1 MQLLDLEENP
11 LGSFTSLREA
21 ADAVDTN
28 HMLLSRY
35 AKSTDTV
42 FLDFLG
48 IKVDIYCQ
56 GFTKEGHV
64 IHPASKVY
72 APLVHDIILPEDVIC
87 VLDSSLTR
95 VLATY
100 SSMYVASQTLGID
113 RKKIRRYI
121 GTQYLLNAPWGS
133 VYFDAAKVT
142 LCKILT
148 RVTNPAKP
156 IFAHNLITMV
166 TTHYSSVNQAAKGTG
181 IQHTFIPKHLSLNT
195 TFVSLDRTVR
205 YKFTSG

>member
-42 FLDFLG
+42 FLDFLV

-87 VLDSSLTR
+87 VLDSSITR

-113 RKKIRRYI
+113 RKKFGDISGPNIFLMLHGVLCTLMQLRLRYVKS
-121 GTQYLLNAPWGS
+121 LLE
-133 VYFDAAKVT
+133 
-142 LCKILT
+142 LLT
-148 RVTNPAKP
+148 P
-156 IFAHNLITMV
+156 
-166 TTHYSSVNQAAKGTG
+166 
-181 IQHTFIPKHLSLNT
+181 LSL
-195 TFVSLDRTVR
+195 FLRIILSRW
-205 YKFTSG
+205 